1 MFRCRTALITLIFFI
16 ILSYTISSNAEEV
29 IEDLIDIA
37 ESKSKVIAVIEGKR
51 SISVTLRPSEKV
63 LWSDSSGNLGTFLTD
78 SRFFVIST
86 TSGSWHGLRLKL
98 DEPEKAV
105 ASLSPFMALLVTGDR
120 AIGYSASTDKF
131 IETRFPLYDEQ
142 IAAETGRYIA
152 VVITSGRAYGLG
164 VKSSSFIEVRLG
176 IKETIK
182 EVKVTFNK
190 ATVRTS
196 DRLLSFVADGFSWKE
211 HRLK

>member
-1 MFRCRTALITLIFFI
+1 MFRCRKTLIALIFFI
-16 ILSYTISSNAEEV
+16 ILSYTIFSNAEEV

-37 ESKSKVIAVIEGKR
+37 ESKSKVIAIIEGKR

-63 LWSDSSGNLGTFLTD
+63 LWSDSSGNLGAFLTD

-86 TSGSWHGLRLKL
+86 TSGSWYGKRLKL

-131 IETRFPLYDEQ
+131 IETRIPLYDEQ
-142 IAAETGRYIA
+142 IAAETGRYVA
-152 VVITSGRAYGLG
+152 VVVTSGRVYGLG

-176 IKETIK
+176 IKETVE
-182 EVKVTFNK
+182 EVKVTLNK

>member
-1 MFRCRTALITLIFFI
+1 
-16 ILSYTISSNAEEV
+16 
-29 IEDLIDIA
+29 
-37 ESKSKVIAVIEGKR
+37 
-51 SISVTLRPSEKV
+51 
-63 LWSDSSGNLGTFLTD
+63 
-78 SRFFVIST
+78 
-86 TSGSWHGLRLKL
+86 
-98 DEPEKAV
+98 
-105 ASLSPFMALLVTGDR
+105 LVTGDR

-196 DRLLSFVADGFSWKE
+196 DRLLSFVADGFAWKE
-211 HRLK
+211 HKLK

>member
-1 MFRCRTALITLIFFI
+1 MFRCRKALITLIFFI

-37 ESKSKVIAVIEGKR
+37 ESKSKVIAIIEGKR
-51 SISVTLRPSEKV
+51 SISVNLRPSEKV
-63 LWSDSSGNLGTFLTD
+63 LWSDSSGNLGAFLTD

-86 TSGSWHGLRLKL
+86 TSGAWYGKRLKL

-131 IETRFPLYDEQ
+131 IETRIPLYDEQ
-142 IAAETGRYIA
+142 IAAETGRYVA

-182 EVKVTFNK
+182 EVKVTLNK

-196 DRLLSFVADGFSWKE
+196 DRLLSFVADGFAWKE

>member
-1 MFRCRTALITLIFFI
+1 MFRCRKALITLTLFI
-16 ILSYTISSNAEEV
+16 ILAYTISSNAEEV

-37 ESKSKVIAVIEGKR
+37 ESKNKVIAVIEGKR
-51 SISVTLRPSEKV
+51 SISVNLRPSEKV
-63 LWSDSSGNLGTFLTD
+63 LWSDSSGNLGAFLTD

-86 TSGSWHGLRLKL
+86 TSGAWYGKRLKL

-131 IETRFPLYDEQ
+131 IETGFPLFDEQ
-142 IAAETGRYIA
+142 IAVETGRYVA
-152 VVITSGRAYGLG
+152 VVITSGRIYGLG

-176 IKETIK
+176 IKETVE
-182 EVKVTFNK
+182 EVKVTLNK

>member
-1 MFRCRTALITLIFFI
+1 MFRCRKALITLTLFI
-16 ILSYTISSNAEEV
+16 ILAYTISSNAEEV

-37 ESKSKVIAVIEGKR
+37 ESKNKVIAVIEGKR
-51 SISVTLRPSEKV
+51 SISVNLRPSEKV
-63 LWSDSSGNLGTFLTD
+63 LWSDSSGNLGAFLTD

-86 TSGSWHGLRLKL
+86 TSGAWYGKRLKL

-131 IETRFPLYDEQ
+131 IETRIPLYDEQ
-142 IAAETGRYIA
+142 IAAETGRYVA
-152 VVITSGRAYGLG
+152 VVVTSGRVYGLG

-182 EVKVTFNK
+182 EVKVTLNK

>member
-1 MFRCRTALITLIFFI
+1 MFRCRKALITLIFFI

-51 SISVTLRPSEKV
+51 SISVNLRPSEKV
-63 LWSDSSGNLGTFLTD
+63 LWSDSSGNLGAFLTD

-86 TSGSWHGLRLKL
+86 TSGAWYGKRLKL

-131 IETRFPLYDEQ
+131 IETRIPLYDEQ
-142 IAAETGRYIA
+142 IAAETGRYVA

-182 EVKVTFNK
+182 EVKVTLNK

-196 DRLLSFVADGFSWKE
+196 DRLLSFVADGFAWKE
-211 HRLK
+211 HKLK